1 MQYRVVPF
9 AASVSAGS
17 SSSTAAAQLE
27 ALCQEQARDGFE
39 FVSLETIETHVA
51 GSGGCFGVGAK
62 PPFTSAV
69 SVAVFRK

>member
-1 MQYRVVPF
+1 MQYRVLPF
-9 AASVSAGS
+9 TANVASGS

-39 FVSLETIETHVA
+39 FQTLETIETHVA
-51 GSGGCFGVGAK
+51 GTGGCFGLGAK